1 MSEARNLAEAHNRI
15 VNDRDWSHAADVL
28 SPDVE
33 TTSPGVGTM
42 TGLEPFIGFAKGFVV
57 ALPDSR
63 LEADSFTVEGNRVV
77 VEGRYTGT
85 HTGPLMTPQGEV
97 PPSGRTLNLPYADVF
112 EIEAG
117 RIVRHRT
124 YYDQMDFAQQLGL
137 LPEPAAST
145 GA

>member
-1 MSEARNLAEAHNRI
+1 MTEARELVEAHNRLF
-15 VNDRDWSHAADVL
+15 NERDWNKARDIL

-42 TGLEPFIGFAKGFVV
+42 TGIEPFIGFAKGFVA

-63 LEADSFTVEGNRVV
+63 LVAETVTEDGGRVA

-85 HTGPLMTPQGEV
+85 HTGVLVTPQGDV
-97 PPSGRTLNLPYADVF
+97 PGTGRTLNLPYADVF
-112 EIEAG
+112 EVEAG

-124 YYDQMDFAQQLGL
+124 YYDQMEFAQQLGL
-137 LPEPAAST
+137 IPKAAGT
-145 GA
+145 ERA

>member
-1 MSEARNLAEAHNRI
+1 MSEARDLVDGHTRVFNE
-15 VNDRDWSHAADVL
+15 RDWDQAGSIL

-33 TTSPGVGTM
+33 TTAPGTGTV
-42 TGLEPFIGFAKGFVV
+42 TGIEPFIAFAAGFAR

-63 LEADSFTVEGNRVV
+63 LVPETVIEDGNRVV

-97 PPSGRTLNLPYADVF
+97 PATGRKLDLPYADVF
-112 EIEAG
+112 EVEAG

-137 LPEPAAST
+137 VPEPAAS
-145 GA
+145 

>member
-1 MSEARNLAEAHNRI
+1 MSEARDLVEAHNR
-15 VNDRDWSHAADVL
+15 VFNDRDWSHASDVL
-28 SPDVE
+28 SPDVQS
-33 TTSPGVGTM
+33 TSPGVGTM
-42 TGLEPFIGFAKGFVV
+42 TGIDPFIGFAQGFVS

-63 LEADSFTVEGNRVV
+63 LEVETVTEDGNRIVC
-77 VEGRYTGT
+77 EGRYTGT

-117 RIVRHRT
+117 RIARHRT

-137 LPEPAAST
+137 IPEPASVS
-145 GA
+145 

>member
-1 MSEARNLAEAHNRI
+1 MSEVRDLVDGHVRVFNE
-15 VNDRDWSHAADVL
+15 RDWDAAGSVL

-33 TTSPGVGTM
+33 SSAPGTGTI
-42 TGLEPFIGFAKGFVV
+42 TGIDPFLAFARGFVV

-63 LEADSFTVEGNRVV
+63 LVPETVTEDGTRVV
-77 VEGRYTGT
+77 VEGRYVGT

-97 PPSGRTLNLPYADVF
+97 PPTGRSLDLPYADVF
-112 EIEAG
+112 EVEAG

-137 LPEPAAST
+137 VPEPAAS
-145 GA
+145 

>member
-1 MSEARNLAEAHNRI
+1 MSEARDLVDGHTRVFNE
-15 VNDRDWSHAADVL
+15 RDWDSAGTIL

-33 TTSPGVGTM
+33 TTAPG
-42 TGLEPFIGFAKGFVV
+42 TGAVIGIEPFIAYAKGFAL

-63 LEADSFTVEGNRVV
+63 LVPETVTEEGNRVV

-85 HTGPLMTPQGEV
+85 HTGPLMSPQGEV
-97 PPSGRTLNLPYADVF
+97 PATGRKLDLPYADVF
-112 EIEAG
+112 EVEAG

-137 LPEPAAST
+137 VPEPAAN
-145 GA
+145 